1 VIARR
6 DTFAQ
11 GGVHPITWAP
21 SVAAHALS
29 LFLPFLQPE
38 VSSAWSLGGR

>member
-21 SVAAHALS
+21 SVAAHAL
-29 LFLPFLQPE
+29 
-38 VSSAWSLGGR
+38 AARAG